1 MTAVRY
7 YQILKEIKPNA
18 PHLVSFSSELNLS
31 YQFDLVK
38 DYFRG
43 VHFQEFENV
52 ISKKSQDA
60 ITSWTMRH
68 IDEINTKK
76 TALEQLIEEK
86 EKDGITSREE
96 LAGYEESLY
105 YTSLELLD
113 LLYF

>member
-1 MTAVRY
+1 MAAVRY
-7 YQILKEIKPNA
+7 YQMLKEVKLNA

-31 YQFDLVK
+31 YQLDLVK

-43 VHFQEFENV
+43 VHFQEFENI

-60 ITSWTMRH
+60 ITSWMMNH
-68 IDEINTKK
+68 IDEINGKK
-76 TALEQLIEEK
+76 AVLEDLIEEK

-96 LAGYEESLY
+96 LARYEESLY